1 MNSHFDRSHRSIFT
15 EAIGV
20 FVIFRLLIETDV
32 TYSLECKS
40 YTCDS
45 YWQAGGRHI

>member
-1 MNSHFDRSHRSIFT
+1 MNSHFDRTHRSIST
-15 EAIGV
+15 EAKIEV
-20 FVIFRLLIETDV
+20 FRLLIETDV